1 MQLHAVCVPLSNIM
15 VRFVH
20 QKSEA
25 AKKMRMRKWGKA
37 RHLNAATLEGLSHSG
52 RCHIQQPL
60 GIAVGDELEH
70 GRHDVGVF

>member
-37 RHLNAATLEGLSHSG
+37 RRRCMVARPRSSFASFSASLLQGRAT
-52 RCHIQQPL
+52 
-60 GIAVGDELEH
+60 
-70 GRHDVGVF
+70 